1 MKLILN
7 IFIHVKTH
15 EEIHNYAQI
24 VHLYYSDNTFGEK
37 EAEEWLGE
45 IGCDLNMI
53 SDNKIVFTFFDDWY
67 PTRITIFKS
76 GKVHIENDLDDI
88 S

>member
-1 MKLILN
+1 MKLKLN

-24 VHLYYSDNTFGEK
+24 VHLYYSDNTFEEK
-37 EAEEWLGE
+37 EAKEWLEE

-53 SDNKIVFTFFDDWY
+53 SDNKIVFTFLMIGILLELLY
-67 PTRITIFKS
+67 LKV
-76 GKVHIENDLDDI
+76 GKFVLRMI
-88 S
+88 